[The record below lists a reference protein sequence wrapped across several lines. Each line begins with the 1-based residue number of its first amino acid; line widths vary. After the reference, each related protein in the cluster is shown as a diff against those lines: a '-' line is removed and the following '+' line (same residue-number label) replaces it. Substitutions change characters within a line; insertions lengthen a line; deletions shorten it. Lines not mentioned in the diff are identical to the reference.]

1 MKASNK
7 KLIPRH
13 IRNKH
18 AKSMRTLL
26 KNKRAKGINAS
37 MICLS

>member
-13 IRNKH
+13 IRNKYAKEMRKMLKNQKQVVS
-18 AKSMRTLL
+18 AKS
-26 KNKRAKGINAS
+26 IYYS
-37 MICLS
+37 